1 MSQNTTEPPTEERPD
16 VDGGETESGA
26 ASLSRDDA
34 YHLLQNKRRRAVLRH
49 VLAHDRTEYVM
60 REVAEAVAA
69 WEHDTTVERL
79 ASTERQRVYIS
90 LYQSHL
96 PKLAEHGIIDYDQ
109 PRGRITVQPLAQVL
123 APILDVDDG
132 LDAPETIRVERDDR
146 DGGADREESTT
157 GKGLLSRLGLD

>member
-16 VDGGETESGA
+16 ADVAQTESGA

-34 YHLLQNKRRRAVLRH
+34 YHLLQNTRRRAVLRY
-49 VLAHDRTEYVM
+49 VLAHDEAEYVM

-69 WEHDTTVERL
+69 WEHDTTVEQL

-96 PKLAEHGIIDYDQ
+96 PKLDEHGIIDYDQ
-109 PRGRITVQPLAQVL
+109 PRGRISVTPLAQVL

-132 LDAPETIRVERDDR
+132 LDAPETIRVEYDDR
-146 DGGADREESTT
+146 DGGDHGESDT
-157 GKGLLSRLGLD
+157 GKKGLLSRLGLD